1 MGSDVTDDQL
11 RLDYDETTS
20 LVRSLLD
27 VRFKL
32 LAFVPT
38 ISGAAVALLSR
49 GATTAELIAVG
60 VVGLVATL
68 GIVLYEL
75 RNTQVYE
82 YALERAQAL
91 EERLGFPSL
100 FHGGETGGPFSELP
114 GRDVRVLGLAIGH
127 DRALALVYG
136 AALGAWAYLV
146 AWGVLRAL
154 DVSQPQKI
162 GGAVGVFCGVVAL
175 VDLLRLAPRS
185 S

>member
-1 MGSDVTDDQL
+1 MPSETTDERL
-11 RLDYDETTS
+11 RLDYDETTG
-20 LVRSLLD
+20 LVRDLLD

-49 GATTAELIAVG
+49 GATTAELVAVG
-60 VVGLVATL
+60 AVGLVATL
-68 GIVLYEL
+68 GIVLQEL
-75 RNTQVYE
+75 RNTQIYE
-82 YALERAQAL
+82 YGLERAKLL
-91 EERLGFPSL
+91 EARLGFPSL
-100 FHGGETGGPFSELP
+100 FHGAETGGPFSEYP
-114 GRDVRVLGLAIGH
+114 GREVRILGLATGH

-136 AALGAWAYLV
+136 AALGSWAYIV

-162 GGAVGVFCGVVAL
+162 GGAIGVFCGAL
-175 VDLLRLAPRS
+175 VLVELVRIAPRS